1 LEVYNCGEPFTSH
14 SKLHKFGAE
23 KPILEVYNCGEP
35 FTSHGKL
42 HKFGAEKPI
51 S

>member
-1 LEVYNCGEPFTSH
+1 MWTNHYDQPIRNTELQLGPIYYTVHNCV
-14 SKLHKFGAE
+14 A
-23 KPILEVYNCGEP
+23 P

-42 HKFGAEKPI
+42 HEFGAEKPI

>member
-1 LEVYNCGEPFTSH
+1 MIDQSKKFNLLHSFLELQDCVVH
-14 SKLHKFGAE
+14 
-23 KPILEVYNCGEP
+23 

-42 HKFGAEKPI
+42 HEFDAEKPI

>member
-1 LEVYNCGEPFTSH
+1 MIKQSEILSPSQVQFITSFLEVYNSV
-14 SKLHKFGAE
+14 A
-23 KPILEVYNCGEP
+23 P

-42 HKFGAEKPI
+42 HEFGAEKQI

>member
-1 LEVYNCGEPFTSH
+1 LEVYNCG
-14 SKLHKFGAE
+14 
-23 KPILEVYNCGEP
+23 VP

-42 HKFGAEKPI
+42 HEFGAEKLI